1 MVHKICKMKDKLC
14 DYAYQQMERG
24 LDQVDTHEMGMV
36 VDMIKDL
43 AEAEK
48 SCLEADYY
56 ESVVEAMEEGGGRY
70 GYDDQGG
77 RSGSQGGRSG
87 GRSGYHS
94 RMMEEEDDGEGGRMG
109 YRNQY
114 GNWPANP
121 SNRRRRM
128 RRRGYTEE
136 SVENLRQMMEEAD
149 PARRE
154 QLKKDLEEL
163 MREM

>member
-1 MVHKICKMKDKLC
+1 MIDKICKMKDKLC
-14 DYAYQQMERG
+14 EYAHQQMQQG
-24 LDQVDTHEMGMV
+24 LDRVDTREMGAV

-48 SCLEADYY
+48 SCMEADYY
-56 ESVVEAMEEGGGRY
+56 ESVVEAMEEGGDRY
-70 GYDDQGG
+70 GYDGG
-77 RSGSQGGRSG
+77 GSSGGGSRGGSG
-87 GRSGYHS
+87 GRSGY
-94 RMMEEEDDGEGGRMG
+94 RMESSDGEGGRMG
-109 YRNQY
+109 YKNQY

-121 SNRRRRM
+121 ANRRRRM

-136 SVENLRQMMEEAD
+136 SVENIRSMMEEAD

-154 QLKKDLEEL
+154 QLKRDLEEL

>member
-1 MVHKICKMKDKLC
+1 MIDKICKMKDKLC
-14 DYAYQQMERG
+14 EYAHQQMQQG
-24 LDQVDTHEMGMV
+24 LDRVDTREMGAV

-43 AEAEK
+43 AEAER
-48 SCLEADYY
+48 SCVEADYY
-56 ESVVEAMEEGGGRY
+56 ESVVEAMEDGGGRY
-70 GYDDQGG
+70 GYDEGG
-77 RSGSQGGRSG
+77 SPG
-87 GRSGYHS
+87 GRSGY
-94 RMMEEEDDGEGGRMG
+94 RMESPDGEGGRMG

-121 SNRRRRM
+121 ANRRRRM

-136 SVENLRQMMEEAD
+136 SVENIRSMMEEAD

-154 QLKKDLEEL
+154 QLKHDLEEL

>member
-1 MVHKICKMKDKLC
+1 MIDKICKMKDKLC
-14 DYAYQQMERG
+14 EYAHQQMQQG
-24 LDQVDTHEMGMV
+24 LDRVDTHEMGAV

-48 SCLEADYY
+48 SCVEADYY
-56 ESVVEAMEEGGGRY
+56 ESVVEAMEEGSDRY
-70 GYDDQGG
+70 GYDG
-77 RSGSQGGRSG
+77 G
-87 GRSGYHS
+87 GRSGYRVES
-94 RMMEEEDDGEGGRMG
+94 PDGEGGRMG

-114 GNWPANP
+114 GNFPANP
-121 SNRRRRM
+121 KNRRRM

-136 SVENLRQMMEEAD
+136 SVENIRSMMEEAD

-154 QLKKDLEEL
+154 QLKRDLEEL

>member
-1 MVHKICKMKDKLC
+1 MVHRICKMKDKLC

-24 LDQVDTHEMGMV
+24 LDQVDTREMGMV

-56 ESVVEAMEEGGGRY
+56 ESVVDAMEEGGDRY
-70 GYDDQGG
+70 GYDGGGSSDRGG
-77 RSGSQGGRSG
+77 RSGWTPGTHRS
-87 GRSGYHS
+87 RT
-94 RMMEEEDDGEGGRMG
+94 MEDDGEGGRMG
-109 YRNQY
+109 YKNQY

-121 SNRRRRM
+121 ANRRRRM

-136 SVENLRQMMEEAD
+136 SVENLRSMMEEAD

-154 QLKKDLEEL
+154 QLKHDLEEL

>member
-14 DYAYQQMERG
+14 DYASQQMERG
-24 LDQVDTHEMGMV
+24 LDNVDTREMGMV

-56 ESVVEAMEEGGGRY
+56 ESVVEAMEGGGDRY
-70 GYDDQGG
+70 GYDGPRSAD
-77 RSGSQGGRSG
+77 RSGWTPGTHR
-87 GRSGYHS
+87 S
-94 RMMEEEDDGEGGRMG
+94 RMMEDDGEGGRMG
-109 YRNQY
+109 YKNQY

-121 SNRRRRM
+121 ANRRRRM

-136 SVENLRQMMEEAD
+136 SVENLRSMMEEAD

-154 QLKKDLEEL
+154 QLKHDLEDL

>member
-1 MVHKICKMKDKLC
+1 MIDKICKMKDKLC
-14 DYAYQQMERG
+14 EYAHQQMQQG
-24 LDQVDTHEMGMV
+24 LDRVDTREMGAV
-36 VDMIKDL
+36 IDMIKDL

-48 SCLEADYY
+48 SCMEADYY

-70 GYDDQGG
+70 GYDGG
-77 RSGSQGGRSG
+77 GSSGEGSRGG
-87 GRSGYHS
+87 SGY
-94 RMMEEEDDGEGGRMG
+94 RMESPDGEGGRMG
-109 YRNQY
+109 YKNQY

-121 SNRRRRM
+121 ANRRRRM

-136 SVENLRQMMEEAD
+136 SVENIRSMMEEAD

-154 QLKKDLEEL
+154 QLKRDLEEL